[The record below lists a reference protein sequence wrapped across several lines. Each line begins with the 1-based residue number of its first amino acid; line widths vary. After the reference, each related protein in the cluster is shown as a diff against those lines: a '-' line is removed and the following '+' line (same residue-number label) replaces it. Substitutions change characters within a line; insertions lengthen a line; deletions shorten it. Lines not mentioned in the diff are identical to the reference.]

1 MNIYSSYPAEI
12 RIDTEVADIFY
23 VPEGLTFWHSIMSSE
38 NIDTLGIMKEYVQEM
53 DNLYNSLDRLDKH
66 VYDIGF
72 QIDYLEEEDGKVIQ
86 IFRLYGATENG
97 IRLLV
102 KETYTQ
108 DIKKAIK
115 EYLDLHEWLVETNY
129 YSDLTY

>member
-1 MNIYSSYPAEI
+1 MNVYSSYPAEI